1 MSSTDNTTKEW
12 RDETAPERRR
22 NDGLI
27 RRMPIG
33 LTSGVR
39 WRATGHLLLNSRDRE
54 FHDAEVFSGIGFYSR
69 PKAGANAEAI
79 VVFPGDDAQNPI
91 IIATRDEAARKAIA
105 QLEADSTAVFNTQT
119 VILIKSDG
127 TVEIRASGGAATKLP
142 TLADYNALRNAF
154 NAHVHPTAGT
164 GPPSPPTAVPGII
177 PAPTPAGTQVLKA
190 Q

>member
-1 MSSTDNTTKEW
+1 MSGTDNTTKEW
-12 RDETAPERRR
+12 RDETAPTRRR

-33 LTSGVR
+33 LTSGVP
-39 WRATGHLLLNSRDRE
+39 WRVTGHLLIDGRTRE
-54 FHDAEVFSGIGFYSR
+54 FHDAEVFSGIGFYAR
-69 PKAGANAEAI
+69 PKSQANAEAI

-91 IIATRDEAARKAIA
+91 IIATRDEAARRAIA
-105 QLEADSTAVFNTQT
+105 SLETDSTAMFNTLSI
-119 VILIKSDG
+119 ILIKKDG
-127 TVEIRASGGAATKLP
+127 TVEIRAAGGTATKLP

-164 GPPSPPTAVPGII
+164 GPPSPPTAVPGVI
-177 PAPTPAGTQVLKA
+177 PAPTPAGTQVLKV